1 MTSRAKMVEE
11 LVEGGIKPTSQTDH
25 ALAAMRKAMEKA
37 RGTRNVAS
45 ENGKSSSDEDGET
58 RATPKRRRLKVEQ
71 VLTAPP
77 RYEESLELTALK
89 ERLHALENKQ
99 DDHGQARRP
108 DESTGSFDQPNAYVL
123 SNRQT
128 LIEEFAMNNHL
139 VKATVAKI
147 AGGYYCEI
155 YECAKFSSVRSQAS
169 LSTSS
174 ALSSSSGPGTTTLV
188 AATKKVVI
196 PQCFR
201 DFSGPITVLMKA
213 RKLFSVVGHESD
225 SEYVDF
231 IRDTAFHVLHPPGVF
246 ALDRLVRQT
255 ASQRSLAWWPIPDNL
270 ALCASL
276 LVSPHTKPAAY
287 CSLCGDLSHLAQLCP
302 LSDSL
307 EAPGIA
313 DRRMDSGGSTRTK
326 HTQLLPCGF
335 FMRKTGNHPGVCTPP
350 GNKTCNR
357 SHKCPSCNGQDKHR
371 RNCSR
376 P

>member
-1 MTSRAKMVEE
+1 MSNPRKSDYSAAKWDLADLRALFHLSLPGDPYTTSRTKMVKE

-37 RGTRNVAS
+37 RGTRNVAP
-45 ENGKSSSDEDGET
+45 ENGKPSSDEDGET
-58 RATPKRRRLKVEQ
+58 RATPKRRRLEVEQ

-155 YECAKFSSVRSQAS
+155 YECVKFSSVRSQAS
-169 LSTSS
+169 LSTSER
-174 ALSSSSGPGTTTLV
+174 SSSGPGTTTLV

-231 IRDTAFHVLHPPGVF
+231 YSRHRVPRAAPPGCVCSGSTGATDSF
-246 ALDRLVRQT
+246 AKEPCMV
-255 ASQRSLAWWPIPDNL
+255 A
-270 ALCASL
+270 
-276 LVSPHTKPAAY
+276 
-287 CSLCGDLSHLAQLCP
+287 
-302 LSDSL
+302 
-307 EAPGIA
+307 
-313 DRRMDSGGSTRTK
+313 DSG
-326 HTQLLPCGF
+326 QLGAMCFPLGLSPYKASCILQLMRRSFPPC
-335 FMRKTGNHPGVCTPP
+335 PAVPAV
-350 GNKTCNR
+350 
-357 SHKCPSCNGQDKHR
+357 
-371 RNCSR
+371 
-376 P
+376 